1 MIPQNRQNRYEL
13 RNNANFTLLLI
24 ILIHKDPENF
34 LYLGPKIW
42 EILPVE
48 IKQTVSTLKFKVK
61 I

>member
-24 ILIHKDPENF
+24 ILVHKDPENF
-34 LYLGPKIW
+34 IYLGHKIW
-42 EILPVE
+42 EILPAE
-48 IKQTVSTLKFKVK
+48 IKQTVSMLKLKVK